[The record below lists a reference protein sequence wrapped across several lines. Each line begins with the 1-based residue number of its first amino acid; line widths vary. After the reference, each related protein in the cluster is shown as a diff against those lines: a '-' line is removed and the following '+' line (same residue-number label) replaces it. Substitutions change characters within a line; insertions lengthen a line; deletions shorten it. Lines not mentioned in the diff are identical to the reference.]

1 MVMYDGLNKMLKV
14 GDMAEIL
21 CVSPNTLRR
30 WADKGAIES
39 YRIRPRG
46 DRRCR
51 QSDVANLTSKI

>member
-1 MVMYDGLNKMLKV
+1 MLKV